1 MKETKKERKQLRTD
15 SKVENEDVLK
25 TDNELSLEQSR
36 PMLSRLERTESL
48 NTEKDVPKN
57 PKSAVD
63 KVEPN
68 RANEGRHR

>member
-48 NTEKDVPKN
+48 NTEKDVPKDR
-57 PKSAVD
+57 KSAVD